1 MRYKIQDAYAEEYN
15 RILIQAKDEITQKQ
29 GVVLSQEIADEIR
42 QWFRDYQMRNG
53 KFPEYPSEDNGG
65 SRHLLSRQGLYI
77 YAI

>member
-1 MRYKIQDAYAEEYN
+1 MRYKIQDVYYDEYI
-15 RILIQAKDEITQKQ
+15 RILIQAKEEITQKQ

-65 SRHLLSRQGLYI
+65 SRHLLSRQG
-77 YAI
+77 AIQFSI